1 MKNTDMKKSITEFLA
16 GGLFAFTMF
25 VVSGFV
31 IYFAQAQG
39 LFDFVR
45 SLAVASADISSYRS
59 SKADAPSPEEADGGL
74 KPEPA
79 QEQDR
84 GYRES
89 EFLVSD
95 MLQKL
100 SNDSGWALDQA
111 PKETEEPE
119 DKSEAPS
126 GELKYPDSLGE
137 SGGRIIRRT
146 YSYNP
151 STTCINLPNGGMLRN
166 SADIDMDYIAEQ
178 VAKQPELDISLDG
191 SPQVLIM
198 HTHTTECYEP
208 EARDRFDADFGSRTT
223 ELDKSVVAVGN
234 EITAALEAA
243 GIGVIHDVTV
253 HDYPRYTGAYDRSSV
268 TVERILSENPT
279 IQIVLDI
286 HRDAIESD
294 GERYAPICTVDGETA
309 AQIMIICGCTNVPQ
323 YRYNLRFAAK
333 LQSKL
338 ESDYPGF
345 TRPLLVAERNYN
357 QELTKGSILI
367 EMGSS
372 SNSLDE
378 AKYSGRLLG
387 MSLAEMLVEMAE
399 AGDEAEVEA
408 EASALR

>member
-178 VAKQPELDISLDG
+178 VAKQPELNI
-191 SPQVLIM
+191 
-198 HTHTTECYEP
+198 
-208 EARDRFDADFGSRTT
+208 
-223 ELDKSVVAVGN
+223 
-234 EITAALEAA
+234 
-243 GIGVIHDVTV
+243 
-253 HDYPRYTGAYDRSSV
+253 
-268 TVERILSENPT
+268 
-279 IQIVLDI
+279 
-286 HRDAIESD
+286 
-294 GERYAPICTVDGETA
+294 
-309 AQIMIICGCTNVPQ
+309 
-323 YRYNLRFAAK
+323 
-333 LQSKL
+333 
-338 ESDYPGF
+338 
-345 TRPLLVAERNYN
+345 
-357 QELTKGSILI
+357 
-367 EMGSS
+367 
-372 SNSLDE
+372 
-378 AKYSGRLLG
+378 
-387 MSLAEMLVEMAE
+387 
-399 AGDEAEVEA
+399 
-408 EASALR
+408 